1 MTLEEFDKVVDRM
14 KLALESAENLGQFTD
29 AVQVLFQMNSQLPE
43 DMQINFEEL
52 TSPDEAKSFVSENK
66 SKLQFEIS
74 EYRQM
79 LMINS

>member
-1 MTLEEFDKVVDRM
+1 MTLEEFDKVMERM

-29 AVQVLFQMNSQLPE
+29 AVNVLFQMNSQLPE
-43 DMQINFEEL
+43 DLQINFEDL
-52 TSPDEAKSFVSENK
+52 TNPDEAKSFLSQNK
-66 SKLQFEIS
+66 SKLDFEIS

>member
-1 MTLEEFDKVVDRM
+1 MALEEFDKVIDRM
-14 KLALESAENLGQFTD
+14 KMALESAENLGQFTD
-29 AVQVLFQMNSQLPE
+29 AARVLFQMNNQLPE